1 MRTIQTSSVW
11 YTLGYRFGIAA
22 PLSDTAFLL
31 YRTEKEA
38 RKQAHRRRRVG
49 EDCEAVQPVVKD

>member
-31 YRTEKEA
+31 YRTEKGK
-38 RKQAHRRRRVG
+38 KQPPDLTAG
-49 EDCEAVQPVVKD
+49 EFNRSK